1 MTLVGNFFDVVVGAE
16 GCGVVEEEDVG
27 VVFRDGVVAE
37 VVDVTHV
44 KDSNLAVMLS
54 QEREK

>member
-27 VVFRDGVVAE
+27 VVFRNGVVAE

-44 KDSNLAVMLS
+44 KDCYFAVMLS
-54 QEREK
+54 QERDK